1 MFYMTFEFFL
11 KTFYGIVYV
20 TTADALKCVI
30 FSVYVYRGDLNQ
42 LNFVRP
48 RPIRRIYC

>member
-1 MFYMTFEFFL
+1 MTFGFFF

-20 TTADALKCVI
+20 TTADALKFVI
-30 FSVYVYRGDLNQ
+30 FSVFRGDLNQ